1 MPFCNE
7 CGSTSQDTEGFCRGC
22 GARLRVAAPRAPQEK
37 RIAHTR
43 SHPLPRP
50 ATSLP
55 PVDLFPSTSKS
66 VWTAIF
72 RAALLGPIGMLYST
86 VTGALV
92 MSVVSAIALI
102 FAGGRWMWI
111 SWAACIVW
119 AALAAR
125 D

>member
-1 MPFCNE
+1 MPFCDE

-22 GARLRVAAPRAPQEK
+22 GARLRIAAPGAPQEK
-37 RIAHTR
+37 RIAHAR
-43 SHPLPRP
+43 SDPLPRP

-55 PVDLFPSTSKS
+55 PVDLFPSMSKS
-66 VWTAIF
+66 VWMAIF
-72 RAALLGPIGMLYST
+72 RTALLGPIGMLYST

-92 MSVVSAIALI
+92 MSAVSAVVLI

-119 AALAAR
+119 AAVAAR

>member
-1 MPFCNE
+1 MPFCDE

-22 GARLRVAAPRAPQEK
+22 GARLGIAVPRAPEEK
-37 RIAHTR
+37 RSARIR
-43 SHPLPRP
+43 SAPLPRP

-55 PVDLFPSTSKS
+55 PVNLFPSTSKS

-72 RAALLGPIGMLYST
+72 RTALLGPIGMLYST

-92 MSVVSAIALI
+92 MSVVSAITLI